1 MSSVLKAKRGETK
14 FDILIKAR
22 MLCKYTLEI
31 TTNENVFDPR
41 YKTVLTDNIDK
52 LALDI
57 YINLFEANNIDIR
70 KTNPNL
76 KQDYELRRLLVTKA
90 IRNCYNLL
98 ALIQLAK
105 PIFHLKSKRIEYW
118 GQMVIDVR
126 DMARKLRSSDKDRTA
141 NVL

>member
-126 DMARKLRSSDKDRTA
+126 DMARKLRNSDKDRTA